1 MPAISVMIKPSS
13 GMCNMSCDY
22 CFYRDETQKR
32 SQESYGFM
40 SEKTLKNVIRKT
52 MLRAEGMISYAFQ
65 GGEPTLRGLAFF
77 QKVVEYQNQYNKN
90 KIQVH
95 NALQTNGLLIDEDWC
110 RFLKENHFLVG
121 VSLDG
126 TKEIH
131 DTYRHTRKEGG
142 PTFDLVCSAI
152 RLMESYG
159 VDFNILTVVNQ
170 AAAENIQ
177 EIYSFYR
184 QKKWNYQQYIACLD
198 PLDEPHGQNEYSLAP
213 EQYGQFLIRLF
224 RLWYKDWKKGRQP
237 YIRQF
242 ENYIGILLGHFPEAC
257 DQRGTCSIQNVVEAD
272 GSVYPC
278 DFYML
283 NDYCLG
289 NFNENRLDE
298 IDARRKEIGFLE
310 RSLKLGPDCKHCAY
324 YRLCRGGCQ
333 RNRDWAPEIQA
344 YQNYFCQSYRMF
356 FDACLNEMEEIA
368 RSLAD
373 ARR

>member
-272 GSVYPC
+272 GRVYPC

-310 RSLKLGPDCKHCAY
+310 RSLKLDPDCKHCAY

>member
-126 TKEIH
+126 TNEIH

-310 RSLKLGPDCKHCAY
+310 RSLKLDPDCKHCAY

>member
-1 MPAISVMIKPSS
+1 MPAISVMLKPSS

-65 GGEPTLRGLAFF
+65 GGEPTLRGLDFF
-77 QKVVEYQNQYNKN
+77 EKVVEYQKQYNKN
-90 KIQVH
+90 GIQVH
-95 NALQTNGLLIDEDWC
+95 NALQTNGLLIDENWC
-110 RFLKENHFLVG
+110 KFLKENQFLVG

-126 TKEIH
+126 TEEVH
-131 DTYRHTRKEGG
+131 DAYRHTRTNGS
-142 PTFDLVCSAI
+142 PTFDLVCNSI

-170 AAAENIQ
+170 AVAENIQ

-198 PLDEPHGQNEYSLAP
+198 PMDEPHGQNGYSLLP
-213 EQYGQFLIRLF
+213 EQYGQFLIKLF

-257 DQRGTCSIQNVVEAD
+257 DQRGVCSIQNVVEAD

-283 NDYCLG
+283 NDYRLG

-298 IDARRKEIGFLE
+298 IDAKRLEIGFLE
-310 RSLKLGPDCKHCAY
+310 RSLQLDQNCKHCPY
-324 YRLCRGGCQ
+324 YPICRGGCQ
-333 RNRDWAPEIQA
+333 RNRDFNPEIMA
-344 YQNYFCQSYRMF
+344 YQNYFCPGYRMF
-356 FDACLNEMEEIA
+356 FDACLDQMEEIA
-368 RSLAD
+368 RSLTGT
-373 ARR
+373 R

>member
-170 AAAENIQ
+170 TAAENIQ

-310 RSLKLGPDCKHCAY
+310 RSLKLDPDCKHCAY

>member
-131 DTYRHTRKEGG
+131 DTYRHTRKECG

-310 RSLKLGPDCKHCAY
+310 RSLKLDPDCKHCAY

>member
-22 CFYRDETQKR
+22 CFYRDETQER

-310 RSLKLGPDCKHCAY
+310 RSLKLDPDCKHCAY

>member
-95 NALQTNGLLIDEDWC
+95 NALQTNGLLINEDWC

-131 DTYRHTRKEGG
+131 DTYRHTRKDGG
-142 PTFDLVCSAI
+142 PTFDLVCNAI

-198 PLDEPHGQNEYSLAP
+198 PLDEPHGQNEYSLDP

-257 DQRGTCSIQNVVEAD
+257 DQRGTCSVQNVVEAD

-298 IDARRKEIGFLE
+298 IDAKRKEIGFLE
-310 RSLKLGPDCKHCAY
+310 RSLKLDPDCKHCAY

-333 RNRDWAPEIQA
+333 RNRDWTPEIQA

-368 RSLAD
+368 RSLAGT
-373 ARR
+373 RR

>member
-170 AAAENIQ
+170 AAADNIQ

-310 RSLKLGPDCKHCAY
+310 RSLKLDPDCKHCAY

>member
-310 RSLKLGPDCKHCAY
+310 RSLKLDPDCKHCAY

>member
-65 GGEPTLRGLAFF
+65 GGEPTLRSLAFF

-131 DTYRHTRKEGG
+131 DTYRHTRKDGG
-142 PTFDLVCSAI
+142 PTFDLVCNAI

-170 AAAENIQ
+170 AAAENIK

-198 PLDEPHGQNEYSLAP
+198 PLDEPHGQNEYSLDP

-298 IDARRKEIGFLE
+298 IDARRRELGFLE
-310 RSLKLGPDCKHCAY
+310 RSLKLDPDCKHCAY

-368 RSLAD
+368 RSLAG

>member
-1 MPAISVMIKPSS
+1 M
-13 GMCNMSCDY
+13 
-22 CFYRDETQKR
+22 
-32 SQESYGFM
+32 
-40 SEKTLKNVIRKT
+40 
-52 MLRAEGMISYAFQ
+52 
-65 GGEPTLRGLAFF
+65 
-77 QKVVEYQNQYNKN
+77 
-90 KIQVH
+90 
-95 NALQTNGLLIDEDWC
+95 
-110 RFLKENHFLVG
+110 
-121 VSLDG
+121 
-126 TKEIH
+126 
-131 DTYRHTRKEGG
+131 
-142 PTFDLVCSAI
+142 
-152 RLMESYG
+152 
-159 VDFNILTVVNQ
+159 DFNILTVVNQ

-310 RSLKLGPDCKHCAY
+310 RSLKLDPDCKHCAY

>member
-52 MLRAEGMISYAFQ
+52 MLRAAGMISYAFQ

-110 RFLKENHFLVG
+110 RFLKENHFLMG

-310 RSLKLGPDCKHCAY
+310 RSLKLDPDCKHCAY

>member
-77 QKVVEYQNQYNKN
+77 QKVIEYQNQYNKN

-142 PTFDLVCSAI
+142 PTFDLVCSSI

-298 IDARRKEIGFLE
+298 IDAKRRESGFLE
-310 RSLKLGPDCKHCAY
+310 RSLKLDPDCKHCAY

-333 RNRDWAPEIQA
+333 RNRDWVPEIQS

>member
-52 MLRAEGMISYAFQ
+52 MLRAEDMISYAFQ

-310 RSLKLGPDCKHCAY
+310 RSLKLDPDCKHCAY

>member
-310 RSLKLGPDCKHCAY
+310 RSLKLDPDCNHCAY

>member
-213 EQYGQFLIRLF
+213 EQYWQFLIRLF

-310 RSLKLGPDCKHCAY
+310 RSLKLDPDCKHCAY

>member
-310 RSLKLGPDCKHCAY
+310 RSLKLDPDCKHCAY

-333 RNRDWAPEIQA
+333 RNRDWSPGIQA

>member
-152 RLMESYG
+152 RLMESSG

-310 RSLKLGPDCKHCAY
+310 RSLKLDPDCKHCAY

>member
-198 PLDEPHGQNEYSLAP
+198 PLDEPHGQNEYSLPP

-310 RSLKLGPDCKHCAY
+310 RSLKLDPDCKHCAY

>member
-310 RSLKLGPDCKHCAY
+310 RSLKLDPDCKHCAY

-356 FDACLNEMEEIA
+356 FDACPNEMEEIA

>member
-1 MPAISVMIKPSS
+1 MPAISVMLKPSS

-65 GGEPTLRGLAFF
+65 GGEPTLRGLDFF
-77 QKVVEYQNQYNKN
+77 EKVVEYQKQYNKN
-90 KIQVH
+90 GIQVH
-95 NALQTNGLLIDEDWC
+95 NALQTNGLLIDENWC
-110 RFLKENHFLVG
+110 KFLKENQFLVG

-126 TKEIH
+126 TEEVH
-131 DTYRHTRKEGG
+131 DAYRHTRTNGS
-142 PTFDLVCSAI
+142 PTFDLVCNSI

-170 AAAENIQ
+170 AVAENIQ

-198 PLDEPHGQNEYSLAP
+198 PLDEPHGQNGYSLLP
-213 EQYGQFLIRLF
+213 EQYGQFLIKLF

-257 DQRGTCSIQNVVEAD
+257 DQRGVCSIQNVVEAD

-283 NDYCLG
+283 NDYRLG

-298 IDARRKEIGFLE
+298 IDAKRLEIGFLE
-310 RSLKLGPDCKHCAY
+310 RSLQLDQNCKHCPY
-324 YRLCRGGCQ
+324 YPICRGGCQ
-333 RNRDWAPEIQA
+333 RNRDFNPEIMA
-344 YQNYFCQSYRMF
+344 YQNYFCLGYRMF
-356 FDACLNEMEEIA
+356 FDACLDQMEEIA
-368 RSLAD
+368 RSLTGT
-373 ARR
+373 R

>member
-1 MPAISVMIKPSS
+1 MTAISVMIKPSS

-310 RSLKLGPDCKHCAY
+310 RSLKLDPDCKHCAY

>member
-1 MPAISVMIKPSS
+1 MPAISVMLKPSS

-65 GGEPTLRGLAFF
+65 GGEPTLRGLDFF
-77 QKVVEYQNQYNKN
+77 EKVVEYQKQYNKN
-90 KIQVH
+90 GIQVH
-95 NALQTNGLLIDEDWC
+95 NALQTNGLLIDENWC
-110 RFLKENHFLVG
+110 KFLKENQFLVG

-126 TKEIH
+126 TEEVH
-131 DTYRHTRKEGG
+131 DAYRHTRTNGS
-142 PTFDLVCSAI
+142 PTFDLVCNSI

-170 AAAENIQ
+170 AVAENIQ

-198 PLDEPHGQNEYSLAP
+198 PLDEPHGQNGYSLLP
-213 EQYGQFLIRLF
+213 EQYGQFLIKLF

-257 DQRGTCSIQNVVEAD
+257 DQRGVCSIQNVVEAD

-283 NDYCLG
+283 NDYRLG

-298 IDARRKEIGFLE
+298 IDAKRLEIGFLE
-310 RSLKLGPDCKHCAY
+310 RSLQLDQNCKHCPY
-324 YRLCRGGCQ
+324 YPICRGGCQ
-333 RNRDWAPEIQA
+333 RNRDFNPEIMA
-344 YQNYFCQSYRMF
+344 YQNYFCPGYRMF
-356 FDACLNEMEEIA
+356 FDACLDQMEEIA
-368 RSLAD
+368 RSLTGT
-373 ARR
+373 R